1 MPCGKWSDWASLEAV
16 LNDEVPAPKRPGV
29 YAIRYAPRGKAKA
42 IRRAFGPD
50 ADQEG
55 ILCYGRTGCL
65 RGRLRAFYR
74 AALGEKAPHA
84 EGIRFHQLK
93 YAENGYPL
101 RSVQVRWQVCTSK
114 KAADKRERE
123 LLNNYA
129 DRFGE
134 APPLNRQVPARR

>member
-1 MPCGKWSDWASLEAV
+1 MADCKWSDWTSLEGV
-16 LNDEVPAPKRPGV
+16 SNDDVPAPKRPGV
-29 YAIRYAPRGKAKA
+29 YAIRYAPGGKPKA

-50 ADQEG
+50 PHG
-55 ILCYGRTGCL
+55 ILCYGMTGAKL
-65 RGRLRAFYR
+65 RGRLRDFYG
-74 AALGEKAPHA
+74 AALGKKAAHA
-84 EGIRFHQLK
+84 EGIRFHKLK

-101 RSVQVRWQVCTSK
+101 RSVEVRWQVCASE

-129 DRFGE
+129 ERYGE